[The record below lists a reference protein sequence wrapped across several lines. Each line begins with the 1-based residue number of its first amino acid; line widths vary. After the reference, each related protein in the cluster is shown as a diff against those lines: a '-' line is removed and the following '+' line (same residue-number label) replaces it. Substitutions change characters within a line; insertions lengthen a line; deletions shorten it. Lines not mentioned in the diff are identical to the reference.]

1 MADMSAT
8 PRIPTIKS
16 AFDIIQ
22 RLSAL
27 DADAPRE
34 IAAHMLRID
43 NANRVDDNKSLNDP
57 HLERMEYFL
66 AGAHNVCAL
75 EPLFTSSAFL
85 GRKMVQSDIDELMGG
100 IGRYLSRH
108 PDIAA
113 KTGLADRE
121 IMPVRWQRG
130 VRHYEYE

>member
-22 RLSAL
+22 RLCAL

-34 IAAHMLRID
+34 IAAHMLRIA
-43 NANRVDDNKSLNDP
+43 NANRIDEHISLNDP
-57 HLERMEYFL
+57 HLERMAYFL

-85 GRKMVQSDIDELMGG
+85 GRKMVQSNIDKLMGG

-113 KTGLADRE
+113 KTGLADKE
-121 IMPVRWQRG
+121 IMPVRKDTG
-130 VRHYEYE
+130 VPTYGYE